1 MAGYNEMCEYLASE
15 YGITNDKELLKAIKD
30 MPKLNIGIFVS
41 QVKSETLEVNSGTT
55 RTLQN
60 SRRLETASV

>member
-1 MAGYNEMCEYLASE
+1 MAGYNDMREYLASE
-15 YGITNDKELLKAIKD
+15 YGITNDKELLRAIKD

-41 QVKSETLEVNSGTT
+41 QVKNETLEVNSGTT

>member
-1 MAGYNEMCEYLASE
+1 MAGCNELREYLEKE
-15 YGITNDKELLKAIKD
+15 YGITNDTELLRAIKN

>member
-1 MAGYNEMCEYLASE
+1 MAGYNEMREYLASE
-15 YGITNDKELLKAIKD
+15 YGITNDKELLRAIKE

-41 QVKSETLEVNSGTT
+41 QAKSETLEVNSGTT

>member
-1 MAGYNEMCEYLASE
+1 MAGYNEMREYLASE
-15 YGITNDKELLKAIKD
+15 YGITNDKELLRAIKD

-41 QVKSETLEVNSGTT
+41 QAKSETLEVNSGTT

>member
-1 MAGYNEMCEYLASE
+1 MIEM
-15 YGITNDKELLKAIKD
+15 D

-41 QVKSETLEVNSGTT
+41 QAKSETLEVNSGTT